1 MIPTYILHRNPD
13 IFGENPDQFI
23 PERFLNDGMK
33 EQVDNFLF
41 HAFGGG
47 PRICIGMRFVSSNV
61 FFHYLICG
69 NVIECQVTFSFYKI
83 TTHPLILVSENC
95 LIFSKFWRG
104 RRSLHPL
111 HGENTS
117 GILYFFRQNNQAML
131 SCH

>member
-47 PRICIGMRFVSSNV
+47 PRICIGMRFAMEEMKITLAKMLTNFVIIDEPNVTKLEFQNKIQHSGVSSMYFLWLV
-61 FFHYLICG
+61 FSTMGFHLCFL
-69 NVIECQVTFSFYKI
+69 V
-83 TTHPLILVSENC
+83 HPP
-95 LIFSKFWRG
+95 K
-104 RRSLHPL
+104 
-111 HGENTS
+111 
-117 GILYFFRQNNQAML
+117 
-131 SCH
+131 